1 MLPWLL
7 SAIAFQRGG
16 EKWTVVEPL
25 ALLALVMVVLHWSR
39 LGSRAWTR
47 VESKGAR
54 VVGSAS
60 GRTVRVPEWRGC

>member
-47 VESKGAR
+47 VESEGAR
-54 VVGSAS
+54 VVG
-60 GRTVRVPEWRGC
+60 